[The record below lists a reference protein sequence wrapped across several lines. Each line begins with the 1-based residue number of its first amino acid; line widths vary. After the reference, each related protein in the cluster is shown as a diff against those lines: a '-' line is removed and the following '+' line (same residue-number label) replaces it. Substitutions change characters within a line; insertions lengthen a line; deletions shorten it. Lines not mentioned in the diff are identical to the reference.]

1 MAGLVSFQHAK
12 GAKCRDSRH
21 RSCAGKWRGEVRD
34 GSYRRRVDGATKC
47 EVQDKL
53 DDIEREL
60 GLGIKAS
67 ATCTVEQAVADWIDN
82 QGKLAAKTIQTKKEL
97 LGPLLG
103 EIGTAKL
110 RDLTVSAVDV
120 VVAGRCPS
128 LPRIRATWHGRSS
141 VPDLRQS
148 NGTRVVNLTGG
159 LGVTSTGKE
168 TDPYDCLT

>member
-110 RDLTVSAVDV
+110 RDLLYVC
-120 VVAGRCPS
+120 GRCGGGRALS
-128 LPRIRATWHGRSS
+128 LPAPNSRHVART
-141 VPDLRQS
+141 L
-148 NGTRVVNLTGG
+148 
-159 LGVTSTGKE
+159 LG
-168 TDPYDCLT
+168 P